1 MSRERATSSKNLL
14 DRLQSQGT
22 TPVVNP
28 RRGGPEILWQDAPAA
43 VTPATALGYAVLT
56 LLILLVITGV
66 GMLTTGEHTTFIYQQ
81 F

>member
-1 MSRERATSSKNLL
+1 
-14 DRLQSQGT
+14 
-22 TPVVNP
+22 VVNP